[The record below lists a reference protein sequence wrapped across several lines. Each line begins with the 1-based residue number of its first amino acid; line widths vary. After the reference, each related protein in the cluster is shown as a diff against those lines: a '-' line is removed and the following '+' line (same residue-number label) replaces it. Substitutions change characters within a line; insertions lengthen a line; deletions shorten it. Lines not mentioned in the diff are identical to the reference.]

1 MNMLDRNAVAA
12 LREELALLESQ
23 ILEGHG
29 GKGAIAP
36 LKARHRGLLATLQD
50 VRRAEDRRVRAL
62 VTRLIVAG
70 ARRIRPRVHR
80 LEIPLR

>member
-1 MNMLDRNAVAA
+1 MNKVDRNAVAA

-23 ILEGHG
+23 ILDLSSEDGVVG
-29 GKGAIAP
+29 S
-36 LKARHRGLLATLQD
+36 LKARHRGLLATLHD

-62 VTRLIVAG
+62 VSRLIVAG
-70 ARRIRPRVHR
+70 GRRSRPSVRR